1 MSAAVPP
8 TRARKIVAGII
19 VAVFAVG
26 VCWFVQWRS
35 APPPPP
41 HPVGVFP

>member
-1 MSAAVPP
+1 MSAAAPP

-19 VAVFAVG
+19 VAAFAVG